1 MSNAVIRRE
10 NLLRLF
16 SEFVAQHQAQN
27 PAAPVTG
34 LDKAFAQQIQVHNTY
49 LSGMKSG
56 GRTIGDKMAR
66 QVEGACGKR
75 KGWLDEEQGS
85 PKMTKDMKRFLALAE
100 RAYTQSGVETR
111 KELVANLQHALKI
124 I

>member
-1 MSNAVIRRE
+1 MSNAVVRRE

-49 LSGMKSG
+49 LSRMKSG
-56 GRTIGDKMAR
+56 GRTIGDTLAR
-66 QVEGACGKR
+66 QVENACGKP
-75 KGWLDEEQGS
+75 KGWLDEEHGT
-85 PKMTKDMKRFLALAE
+85 PKMAKDMKRFLALAE
-100 RAYTQSGVETR
+100 RAYTQASTAAR
-111 KELVANLQHALKI
+111 KKLVANLQHVC
-124 I
+124 